1 MKPLSLA
8 LVVSILLGGGAAAGA
23 QPAAGSIGGS
33 VQSGTGIGLPGASV
47 TARASDGTVRTV
59 TSGPDGEYTITDLP
73 PGGTYTVT
81 AELGG
86 FSTATEP
93 RVVVAAGARTMV
105 NFLLLPS
112 AAETLAVTG
121 RSGGPRQPPTTLETT
136 ISERLAHAL
145 PLIGRDYL
153 SLASLAPGVNGNP
166 SAPSTNGQTYW
177 TNNVIVDGASHY
189 SKWRSAAR
197 TFYSGYPLEAVQDV
211 QVLTSQFAPEFGEGL
226 STVTSART
234 RSGGSVLRGSVL
246 VFGQAGVL
254 NDQPAFAS
262 RKPPASSLR
271 AGATLGGPVRP
282 DRTFFFGSY
291 EGRRTRGNNIVS
303 SPLAPRA
310 AVRNDEDEHLAMV
323 KLDHR
328 LSANDVL
335 TARYNGQWFTWVNE
349 NGGLW
354 LPGSGLK
361 YRNDVHTAIVSLTQ
375 LISERALNQARV
387 QFARYS
393 DLRTDLSPALYVL
406 RAGHSIQ
413 GATFGPYGFGAT
425 PEDTWEGSDTLT
437 LNGGPHVVKVGTG
450 LRFTRAHN
458 ESLPWGRGAYY
469 FAGPPELFP
478 EPYAFVQN
486 LQLSPSGHVVEPR
499 SLSSFAFAQDE
510 WRVSPRVT
518 LVVGVRY
525 DIEQIRNVEGYSAA
539 ADRNNLQPRA
549 GATWAPFGRLTL
561 RGGAGVYNQQ
571 HLLYYVNRAQ
581 LEGPTGSALVT
592 LTPASP
598 FMPSYPDVLSPE
610 VLARIPRDLFVVS
623 DTFRNPYAVQASFG
637 AQHPIFG
644 FGVAADY
651 VYLAG
656 HDLMSIVDA
665 NAPASVA
672 RPAVRSSADADATRP
687 LTPVPGGYRKIIT
700 LGNEGRSWYHAL
712 QVKADRSFG
721 GFQSLFTYTLAR
733 ARDMAN
739 YQLPEDSRNLAAEK
753 GRADNDV
760 RHNVTAGLV
769 WELPFTRAILSGW
782 TLAAAAQFRSNR
794 PFNIT
799 WGDDRNG
806 TTQNDARP
814 GGRNTG
820 IGPTYRNIDVSLTR
834 RVPLG
839 PRTLELRAEA
849 FNVLGTTNYDEYVG
863 ALSAPRFGQPVS
875 ALPRRRLQFAAIVR
889 F

>member
-1 MKPLSLA
+1 MRALA
-8 LVVSILLGGGAAAGA
+8 VLLSILLGGSTVADA
-23 QPAAGSIGGS
+23 QPSGSIVGA
-33 VQSGTGIGLPGASV
+33 VQSATGIGLPGATV
-47 TARASDGTVRTV
+47 TARARDGTVRTV
-59 TSGPDGEYTITDLP
+59 TSGVDGEYAINDLQP
-73 PGGTYTVT
+73 LTAYTVT
-81 AELGG
+81 AELPG
-86 FSTATEP
+86 FSTVSSQA
-93 RVVVAAGARTMV
+93 VVSAGAQTTV

-112 AAETLAVTG
+112 ATETLAVTG
-121 RSGGPRQPPTTLETT
+121 RTGGPRQTPTTLEAT
-136 ISERLAHAL
+136 ISERLAHTL
-145 PLIGRDYL
+145 PLIGRDFL

-211 QVLTSQFAPEFGEGL
+211 QVLTSQFAPEFGEAL

-234 RSGGSVLRGSVL
+234 RSGGNTLRGSAL

-262 RKPPASSLR
+262 RKPPASSIR
-271 AGATLGGPVRP
+271 AGATFGGPITP

-291 EGRRTRGNNIVS
+291 EGRRARGNNIVS
-303 SPLAPRA
+303 SPLAPQA
-310 AVRNDEDEHLAMV
+310 AVRNDEDEHLATLKV
-323 KLDHR
+323 DHR

-335 TARYNGQWFTWVNE
+335 TARYNGQRFTWVNE

-354 LPGSGLK
+354 LPGSGLR

-375 LISERALNQARV
+375 LVSERVINQARV

-393 DLRTDLSPALYVL
+393 DLRTDLAPSLYVL
-406 RAGHSIQ
+406 RAGHSIE
-413 GATFGPYGFGAT
+413 GATFGPFGFGAT
-425 PEDTWEGSDTLT
+425 PEDTWEAADTLT
-437 LNGGPHVVKVGTG
+437 INGGPHSVKVGTG
-450 LRFTRAHN
+450 VRYTRAHN

-469 FAGPPELFP
+469 FAGPPSLFP
-478 EPYAFVQN
+478 QPYAFVQN
-486 LQLSPSGHVVEPR
+486 VQSTPGSHIVEPR
-499 SLSSFAFAQDE
+499 SLSSSAFVQDE
-510 WRVSPRVT
+510 WRVTPRFT
-518 LVVGVRY
+518 AVVGLRY
-525 DIEQIRNVEGYSAA
+525 DVEQIDNVTGYAA
-539 ADRNNLQPRA
+539 RADTNNLQPRA
-549 GATWAPFGRLTL
+549 GATWTPFGQLTI
-561 RGGAGVYNQQ
+561 RGGAGIYNQQ
-571 HLLYYVNRAQ
+571 HLLYYINRAQ
-581 LEGPTGSALVT
+581 LEGATGSAMVT

-598 FMPSYPDVLSPE
+598 LMPAFPDVLSPDI
-610 VLARIPRDLFVVS
+610 LARIPRDVFVVS
-623 DTFRNPYAVQASFG
+623 DAFRNPYAVQAAFG
-637 AQHPIFG
+637 VQHPIFG
-644 FGVAADY
+644 VRVAADY

-656 HDLMSIVDA
+656 HDLMSVIDA

-672 RPAVRSSADADATRP
+672 KPALRTVTQADLTRP
-687 LTPVPGGYRKIIT
+687 VTPTPGGIRKILT
-700 LGNEGRSWYHAL
+700 LGNDGRSWYHAL
-712 QVKADRSFG
+712 HVKADRSFG
-721 GFQSLFTYTLAR
+721 PFQSLVTYSLAR

-739 YQLPEDSRNLAAEK
+739 YQLPEDSRNVAAEK

-760 RHNVTAGLV
+760 RHNLTAGVV
-769 WELPFTRAILSGW
+769 WELPFTRRPILSGW

-794 PFNIT
+794 PYNIT

-820 IGPTYRNIDVSLTR
+820 IGPTYRNIDVSVTR

-839 PRTLELRAEA
+839 PRMLELRAEA

-863 ALSAPRFGQPVS
+863 ALSSPQFGQPVS